1 MTRLTS
7 LIFTASLL
15 VACGPTRPLDEGTP
29 CPCAPGWS
37 CDATTN
43 LCVSII
49 GGTSGTTGTAGGGS
63 SGSDGGPASTGTGGS
78 GPTRFTAAQVQSAL
92 ANCDLPH
99 GPAVTINNSDDV
111 KARVAGTW
119 LLCPASAVG
128 EPHTM
133 FAPGIQFE
141 PDGRFEVLAPT
152 ADGGLQTNVGVLSQ
166 GQWSTFC
173 EISSTITGADSCPG
187 IGYYGPLVRIQVV
200 AGDES
205 PAGCFVGPV
214 SFESSPTRAY
224 VVDWPQE
231 YCSASYTG
239 DPFSFWL
246 VPLR

>member
-1 MTRLTS
+1 MTRLAS

-15 VACGPTRPLDEGTP
+15 VACNSTRPLDEGMP

-37 CDATTN
+37 CNTTTN
-43 LCVSII
+43 LCV
-49 GGTSGTTGTAGGGS
+49 TSTGGTAGTGGG
-63 SGSDGGPASTGTGGS
+63 GSDGGLGSVGTGGS
-78 GPTRFTAAQVQSAL
+78 GPTLFTAAQVQSAL

-99 GPAVTINNSDDV
+99 GPAVTINDSDDV
-111 KARVAGTW
+111 KTRVVGTW
-119 LLCPASAVG
+119 LLCPASAAG
-128 EPHTM
+128 EPQTM

-141 PDGRFEVLAPT
+141 PDGSFEVLAPT
-152 ADGGLQTNVGVLSQ
+152 ADGGLQTAVGVLNQ

-173 EISSTITGADSCPG
+173 EVSSTITGTDSCPG

-231 YCSASYTG
+231 YCTASYTG
-239 DPFSFWL
+239 DPFNFWL